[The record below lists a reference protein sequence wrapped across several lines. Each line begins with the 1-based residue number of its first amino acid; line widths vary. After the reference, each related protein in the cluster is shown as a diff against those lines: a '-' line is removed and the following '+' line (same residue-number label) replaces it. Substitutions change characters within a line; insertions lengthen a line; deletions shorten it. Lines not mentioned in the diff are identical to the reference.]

1 MAGPFLVPFWAGKKE
16 QEKIMNAKE
25 LLILN
30 FEEVRRRSI
39 KVWKSISEENLYW
52 KPDPGAMSC
61 IEMIRHVLESENI
74 YHHIIL
80 HHGGHGDNESP
91 LTGNPYTT
99 IDDELKN
106 AQPYREK
113 FLKMVHSFS
122 LKELDEVYITRKE
135 KKQHRKL
142 GDYLLRVA
150 YHESVHTGQLL
161 DYLRTLKAQ
170 RANIWD

>member
-1 MAGPFLVPFWAGKKE
+1 
-16 QEKIMNAKE
+16 MNAKE

-39 KVWKSISEENLYW
+39 KVWRDIPEEDLYW
-52 KPDPGAMSC
+52 KPDPEAMSC
-61 IEMIRHVLESENI
+61 FEMIRHVLESENI

-80 HHGGHGDNESP
+80 HRGALGNYESP

-99 IDDELKN
+99 VDDELKK

-113 FLKMVHSFS
+113 FLKMVNSFS
-122 LKELDEVYITRKE
+122 LKELEEVYITRKE

-142 GDYLLRVA
+142 GDYLLRMA
-150 YHESVHTGQLL
+150 YHEGVHTGQLL
-161 DYLRTLKAQ
+161 DYLRTLKAPG
-170 RANIWD
+170 AAIWD

>member
-1 MAGPFLVPFWAGKKE
+1 MH
-16 QEKIMNAKE
+16 AKE

-39 KVWKSISEENLYW
+39 KVWKGISEENLFW
-52 KPDPGAMSC
+52 KPDPAAMSC

-74 YHHIIL
+74 FHHLVL
-80 HHGGHGDNESP
+80 HRGVLGDYESP

-99 IDDELKN
+99 VDDELRN

-113 FLKMVHSFS
+113 FLKMVNSFTQ
-122 LKELDEVYITRKE
+122 KELEEVYITRLE

-142 GDYLLRVA
+142 GDYLLRIA
-150 YHESVHTGQLL
+150 YHESIHTGQLL
-161 DYLRTLKAQ
+161 DYLRTLHAP
-170 RANIWD
+170 RAAIWD

>member
-1 MAGPFLVPFWAGKKE
+1 
-16 QEKIMNAKE
+16 MNAKE

-39 KVWKSISEENLYW
+39 KVWKGISEEDLYW
-52 KPDPGAMSC
+52 RPDPGAMSC
-61 IEMIRHVLESENI
+61 FEMIRHVLESENI

-80 HHGGHGDNESP
+80 NRGNPGDYQCP

-99 IDDELKN
+99 VDDELKN

-113 FLKMVHSFS
+113 FLKMVHSVS
-122 LKELDEVYITRKE
+122 LKDLEEIFITRKE
-135 KKQHRKL
+135 KKQHRRL
-142 GDYLLRVA
+142 GDYLLRMA

-161 DYLRTLKAQ
+161 DYLRTLKSP

>member
-1 MAGPFLVPFWAGKKE
+1 
-16 QEKIMNAKE
+16 MNAKE

-39 KVWKSISEENLYW
+39 RIWKSIAEEQLYW
-52 KPDPGAMSC
+52 KPDPGAMTC
-61 IEMIRHVLESENI
+61 FEMVRHVLESENV

-80 HHGGHGDNESP
+80 NKGVLGDYQSP
-91 LTGNPYTT
+91 LTGNPY
-99 IDDELKN
+99 ISVDEELRN

-113 FLKMVHSFS
+113 FLRMVNGFTA
-122 LKELDEVYITRKE
+122 KELEEVYITRKE
-135 KKQHRKL
+135 LGQHRRL

-161 DYLRTLKAQ
+161 DYLRTVRVPRPK
-170 RANIWD
+170 IWD

>member
-1 MAGPFLVPFWAGKKE
+1 
-16 QEKIMNAKE
+16 MNAKE

-39 KVWKSISEENLYW
+39 KVWMGISEDNLYW

-61 IEMIRHVLESENI
+61 FVMIRHVLESENI

-80 HHGGHGDNESP
+80 HGGDLGNYQCP
-91 LTGNPYTT
+91 LTGNPYTSV
-99 IDDELKN
+99 DDELKN

-113 FLKMVHSFS
+113 FLKMVNGFS
-122 LKELDEVYITRKE
+122 LKELEEVYITRAE

-142 GDYLLRVA
+142 GDYLLRMA
-150 YHESVHTGQLL
+150 YHEAVHTGQLL
-161 DYLRTLKAQ
+161 DYLRTLKTG
-170 RANIWD
+170 RAAIWD

>member
-1 MAGPFLVPFWAGKKE
+1 MTAA
-16 QEKIMNAKE
+16 E

-30 FEEVRRRSI
+30 FEEIRRRSI
-39 KVWKSISEENLYW
+39 KVWKGIPEEELFW
-52 KPDPGAMSC
+52 RPDPEAMSC
-61 IEMIRHVLESENI
+61 FEMIRHVLESENI

-80 HHGGHGDNESP
+80 KRGALGNYESP

-99 IDDELKN
+99 LEDEIKN

-122 LKELDEVYITRKE
+122 AKELDEIYITRKE
-135 KKQHRKL
+135 KKQHRRL

-161 DYLRTLKAQ
+161 DYLRTINAP

>member
-1 MAGPFLVPFWAGKKE
+1 
-16 QEKIMNAKE
+16 MNAKE

-39 KVWKSISEENLYW
+39 KVWKNISEEDLFW
-52 KPDPGAMSC
+52 KPDPQAMTC

-80 HHGGHGDNESP
+80 HRGTIGDYESP
-91 LTGNPYTT
+91 LTGNPFTSV
-99 IDDELKN
+99 DDELKN
-106 AQPYREK
+106 AQPFREK

-122 LKELDEVYITRKE
+122 LQELDEEYIIRKE
-135 KKQHRKL
+135 KNQKRKL

-150 YHESVHTGQLL
+150 YHESVHAGQLL
-161 DYLRTLKAQ
+161 SYLRTLNAP
-170 RANIWD
+170 RAAIWD

>member
-1 MAGPFLVPFWAGKKE
+1 
-16 QEKIMNAKE
+16 MNAKE

-39 KVWKSISEENLYW
+39 KVWKGIPEDDLYW
-52 KPDPGAMSC
+52 RPDPDAMSC
-61 IEMIRHVLESENI
+61 FEMIRHVLESENI

-80 HHGGHGDNESP
+80 NRGGLNDYESP
-91 LTGNPYTT
+91 LTSNPYTT
-99 IDDELKN
+99 VDDELKH

-113 FLKMVHSFS
+113 FLKMVHCFS

-135 KKQHRKL
+135 KGQHRKL

-150 YHESVHTGQLL
+150 YHEAVHTGQLL
-161 DYLRTLKAQ
+161 DYLRTIKAP
-170 RANIWD
+170 RANVWD

>member
-1 MAGPFLVPFWAGKKE
+1 
-16 QEKIMNAKE
+16 MNAKE

-39 KVWKSISEENLYW
+39 KVWKNISEENLFW
-52 KPDPGAMSC
+52 KPDPGAMSGF
-61 IEMIRHVLESENI
+61 EMIRHVLESENI
-74 YHHIIL
+74 YHQIIIYR
-80 HHGGHGDNESP
+80 GASDNYESP
-91 LTGNPYTT
+91 LTGNPYTS

-113 FLKMVHSFS
+113 FLKMVNSFS
-122 LKELDEVYITRKE
+122 LKELEEVYITRKE

-161 DYLRTLKAQ
+161 DYLRTLKAP
-170 RANIWD
+170 RAAIWD

>member
-1 MAGPFLVPFWAGKKE
+1 
-16 QEKIMNAKE
+16 MNAKE

-39 KVWKSISEENLYW
+39 RIWKNIPEEQLYW
-52 KPDPGAMSC
+52 RPDPGAMTC
-61 IEMIRHVLESENI
+61 FEMIRHVLESENV

-80 HHGGHGDNESP
+80 NKGVLGDYRSP
-91 LTGNPYTT
+91 LTGNPY
-99 IDDELKN
+99 ISVDEELRN

-113 FLKMVHSFS
+113 FLRMINGFTA
-122 LKELDEVYITRKE
+122 KELEDIYITRKE
-135 KKQHRKL
+135 LGQHRKL

-161 DYLRTLKAQ
+161 DYLRTV
-170 RANIWD
+170 RAPRPKIWD

>member
-1 MAGPFLVPFWAGKKE
+1 
-16 QEKIMNAKE
+16 MNATE

-39 KVWKSISEENLYW
+39 KVWKSISEEELFW
-52 KPDPGAMSC
+52 KPDPDAMSC
-61 IEMIRHVLESENI
+61 FEMIRHVLESENI

-80 HHGGHGDNESP
+80 KRGVFGNYESP

-99 IDDELKN
+99 LEDEIKN

-113 FLKMVHSFS
+113 FLKMVYSFS
-122 LKELDEVYITRKE
+122 AKELDEIYISRKE

-142 GDYLLRVA
+142 GDYLLRMA
-150 YHESVHTGQLL
+150 YHEAVHTGQLL
-161 DYLRTLKAQ
+161 DYLRTINAP
-170 RANIWD
+170 RSNIWD